1 MCLLRNCNTLT
12 LNYYLTT
19 NFTTTIPKLDFYFS
33 DGNCVYM
40 QLQILPYTH
49 PAIHCY
55 KYIQLPILFFLVFK
69 FIT

>member
-33 DGNCVYM
+33 DGNCLYM
-40 QLQILPYTH
+40 SNEEKVVLSVKKSLIDGSLKRFS
-49 PAIHCY
+49 IIF
-55 KYIQLPILFFLVFK
+55 IQFL
-69 FIT
+69 

>member
-33 DGNCVYM
+33 DGMSNEEKVV
-40 QLQILPYTH
+40 LSVKKSLIDGSLKRFS
-49 PAIHCY
+49 IIF
-55 KYIQLPILFFLVFK
+55 IQFL
-69 FIT
+69 